1 MIQKLCFKC
10 QISKPYSEFYKHRM
24 MADGYLGK
32 CISCVKEYERLRL
45 IRLSS
50 DPIWMEKELARH
62 REKSA
67 RARALGKKP
76 NLEAYR
82 TAQANW
88 YARNKLKKTTHGKVC
103 RALKSGKLTRQPCQ
117 VCGEM
122 RVQAH
127 HEDYSKPLDVMWL
140 CTKHHAER
148 HVELNK
154 IKRTY

>member
-1 MIQKLCFKC
+1 
-10 QISKPYSEFYKHRM
+10 
-24 MADGYLGK
+24 
-32 CISCVKEYERLRL
+32 
-45 IRLSS
+45 
-50 DPIWMEKELARH
+50 MEKELARH